1 MMSNL
6 PDKIKDTYLSKEDSR
21 TCGRFF
27 KLLLRFL
34 LLTFGGA
41 AFIQIAGSLSL
52 FYFYEL
58 TDLICAILY
67 VAAVFACILIDKG
80 KAPAASDSSPQ

>member
-6 PDKIKDTYLSKEDSR
+6 PDKIKSTYVSEEASR
-21 TCGRFF
+21 TCSRFF

-41 AFIQIAGSLSL
+41 AFVQIAGSLSL
-52 FYFYEL
+52 FYFHEL
-58 TDLICAILY
+58 TDLICAVLY
-67 VAAVFACILIDKG
+67 VTAVFACILIDKG
-80 KAPAASDSSPQ
+80 KAPAASDNPPQ